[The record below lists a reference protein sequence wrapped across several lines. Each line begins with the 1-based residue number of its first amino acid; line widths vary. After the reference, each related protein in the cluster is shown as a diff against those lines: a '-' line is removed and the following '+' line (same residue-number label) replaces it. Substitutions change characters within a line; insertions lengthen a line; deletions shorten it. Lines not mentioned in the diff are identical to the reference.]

1 MTTVAV
7 IGGSGLYNFPGLKD
21 VVTERV
27 TTPFG
32 DPSEELLIGRIEDTK
47 VIFLARHGKKH
58 SILPS
63 EINFRA
69 NIYALKKLGAEWC
82 IGIGA
87 VGSLKE
93 ECVPGHMVIPDQII
107 DWTKGRAN
115 TFFGEGLVA
124 HVSMADP
131 FCPVLRENLISS
143 ATRVL
148 GASKVHK
155 SGTAICI
162 EGPTFSSRAE
172 SNLYRSWGATI
183 IGMTSMPEA
192 KLARE
197 AEIAYASLNLVT
209 DYDCWREGDEA
220 VDSAEVVRVIHDNA
234 SKAQDV
240 VRDAALNL
248 SKVAPS
254 DLARDS
260 LKHAIVTALGV
271 VDSETLNELRTIIG
285 RYEKKA

>member
-7 IGGSGLYNFPGLKD
+7 IGGSGLYNFPGLKNTT
-21 VVTERV
+21 VEKI

-32 DPSEELLIGRIEDTK
+32 DPSEELIVGEIAGVK

-58 SILPS
+58 TILPS

-93 ECVPGHMVIPDQII
+93 ECAPGHMVIPDQVI
-107 DWTKGRAN
+107 DWTKGRVGS
-115 TFFGEGLVA
+115 FFGEGIVA

-131 FCPVLRENLISS
+131 FCPVLRKNLISS
-143 ATRVL
+143 ATKIL
-148 GASKVHK
+148 GVAKVHQ

-172 SNLYRSWGATI
+172 SHLYRSWGATI

-209 DYDCWREGDEA
+209 DYDCWRDSNEA
-220 VDSAEVVRVIHDNA
+220 VDSAEVIKVLQENA
-234 SKAQDV
+234 SKAQEV
-240 VRDAALNL
+240 VRDIIANIG
-248 SKVAPS
+248 KTAPS
-254 DLARDS
+254 NLAKES
-260 LKHAIVTALGV
+260 LKHAIVTQFRA
-271 VDSETLNELRTIIG
+271 VDSQTLNELRPIIG
-285 RYEKKA
+285 KYENKS